1 MKYRHWITT
10 ALAFLFCHTFL
21 TGQSAPATG
30 AQIRLQLDGL
40 TDTSCIY
47 LEAIHEN
54 KKSILDSTY
63 RNAQGEIVFQ
73 YRTAFEPGYY
83 NILLPSK
90 TELPVLLNDD
100 QTVTLCTQMDHP
112 IENMVVEG
120 SLENELLYNS
130 LQFESRLGER
140 FKAEIQANQM
150 SRQEPLDQE
159 FVNQLRTRYFVERE
173 SYYATVFTK
182 YANTLYV
189 KYEKARREPAI
200 LDQIFSASLLSSS
213 DRQRMLLSHFWDN
226 VDFSD
231 ARLLNT
237 PVVYDKLWQYF
248 NKFVPDQT
256 DMKLKAVDILMDK
269 VADHPACYR
278 FFATWL
284 AEEYRA
290 PFTGLMDP
298 DALYIHMVDHY
309 LTYERAFWAD
319 SLQVY
324 AWNLRSEDQ
333 RASLVGMTGQTF
345 SAKDEAGVTHNLSDL
360 NTPYI
365 ALFFYHAD
373 CDHCIETT
381 PKLVQKYRELK
392 DQGLQVVAISMS
404 TPEDE
409 WKAFMEQHHMDV
421 FLNLTDEDN
430 NSIYKNYF
438 VRATPE
444 IYLLNP
450 DRKIIG
456 KHLAVEDIMPV
467 MQLDKMGGQLGSGP
481 TR

>member
-10 ALAFLFCHTFL
+10 VLALLFCHVIL
-21 TGQSAPATG
+21 TGQTTPAATV
-30 AQIRLQLDGL
+30 QIRLQVDGL
-40 TDTSCIY
+40 STTSRVY
-47 LEAIHEN
+47 LQAIHEN
-54 KKSILDSTY
+54 KKSTLDSTY
-63 RNAQGEIVFQ
+63 QNGQGEIVFQ
-73 YRTAFEPGYY
+73 YRTALEPGYY
-83 NILLPSK
+83 NVLLPSE
-90 TELPVLLNDD
+90 TELPVLLSDD
-100 QTVTLCTQMDHP
+100 QTVTLCTQMDQP
-112 IENMVVEG
+112 IENMAVEG

-130 LQFESRLGER
+130 LQYDGRLGER
-140 FKAEIQANQM
+140 FQAEIQEIQRA
-150 SRQEPLDQE
+150 RQEALDQA
-159 FVNQLRTRYFVERE
+159 FINQLRTRYFLERE
-173 SYYATVFTK
+173 SYYATIFSK
-182 YANTLYV
+182 YTNSLYV
-189 KYEKARREPAI
+189 KYEKARQEPAI
-200 LDQIFSASLLSSS
+200 LDRILSASLLSNS
-213 DRQRMLLSHFWDN
+213 DRQRMLLSHYWDN

-231 ARLLNT
+231 ARLLHT

-256 DMKLKAVDILMDK
+256 DLKLEAVDILMDK
-269 VADHPACYR
+269 VADHPAYYR

-290 PFTGLMDP
+290 PFTGNMDP

-333 RASLVGMTGQTF
+333 RASLVGMAGQTF
-345 SAKDEAGVTHNLSDL
+345 TAKDIAGTEHNLFDL
-360 NTPYI
+360 QSPYI

-381 PKLVQKYRELK
+381 PKLVQKYQELK
-392 DQGLQVVAISMS
+392 DQGLEVVAISMS

-409 WKAFMEQHHMDV
+409 WKAFMEQNRMDGFV
-421 FLNLTDEDN
+421 NLTDEDS
-430 NSIYKNYF
+430 NSIYKRYF

-456 KHLAVEDIMPV
+456 KHLSVEDIQPV
-467 MQLDKMGGQLGSGP
+467 MQLDKTGGQTGSSP